1 MILIYRPNGL
11 PAQPLRY
18 RSSIPL
24 PTTGIVRLEARG
36 VPVVSGFLPFY
47 VTRRYVVVAHW
58 MTAEERAAFQL
69 DRDGD
74 YLAVD
79 SCGRLTV
86 DEAQAIGDPDKVGP
100 GRAPQ

>member
-1 MILIYRPNGL
+1 
-11 PAQPLRY
+11 
-18 RSSIPL
+18 
-24 PTTGIVRLEARG
+24 
-36 VPVVSGFLPFY
+36 
-47 VTRRYVVVAHW
+47 